1 MHVYTMCMRTN
12 IDIDDDLL
20 EEARSLTKINVKKD
34 LVHEA
39 LKALIALSK
48 RKALSEIRGKI
59 HFAYDYDYKKAR
71 SGR

>member
-1 MHVYTMCMRTN
+1 MCMRTN

-20 EEARSLTKINVKKD
+20 EEARKLTKINVKKD
-34 LVHEA
+34 LVHEG

-48 RKALSEIRGKI
+48 RKPLSEIIGKVE
-59 HFAYDYDYKKAR
+59 FREDYDYKKAR